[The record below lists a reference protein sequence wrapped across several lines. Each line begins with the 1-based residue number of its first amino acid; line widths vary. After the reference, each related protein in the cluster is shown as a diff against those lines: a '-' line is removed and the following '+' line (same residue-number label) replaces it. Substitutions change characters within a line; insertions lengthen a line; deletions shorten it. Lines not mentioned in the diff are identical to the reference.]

1 MKRQRLGGLLAS
13 DTASEVERIQVAL
26 WREMSSLEKA
36 RMVAEATASAR
47 ELSFAGIRLRHPS
60 ASEDECR
67 LHYALLT
74 LGRSLACKAYPEAKA
89 LVAR

>member
-1 MKRQRLGGLLAS
+1 MVQPPS
-13 DTASEVERIQVAL
+13 
-26 WREMSSLEKA
+26 SSLGP
-36 RMVAEATASAR
+36 RLTQPPTVRGATR